1 MRIETLKT
9 LLVAAAFAGTS
20 WSFAALAA
28 EQTLTLAVDNMSCAT
43 CGPIVKKSLARV
55 AGVKQVEVSME
66 QHQAKVI
73 FEDTQ
78 TKTEDLVATTT
89 NAGYP
94 SRPVEKP

>member
-1 MRIETLKT
+1 MKKPV
-9 LLVAAAFAGTS
+9 LLAAAFCGFWCSVMAI
-20 WSFAALAA
+20 AA
-28 EQTLTLAVDNMSCAT
+28 EQSVTLAVDNMSCVT

-66 QHQAKVI
+66 QHQATVT

-78 TKTEDLVATTT
+78 TKTEDLVAATT

-94 SRPVEKP
+94 SHPVVKP